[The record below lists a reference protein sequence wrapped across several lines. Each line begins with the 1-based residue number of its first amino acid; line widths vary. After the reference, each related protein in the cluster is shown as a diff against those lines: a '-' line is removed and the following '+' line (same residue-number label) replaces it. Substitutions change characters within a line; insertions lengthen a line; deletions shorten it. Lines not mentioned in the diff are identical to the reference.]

1 MKKEKLFKFAF
12 LIAAV
17 AAILLAACF
26 VNYLIILVSSWDE
39 WTRLSGNS
47 IQQIGSYQ
55 LIKCIIRTG
64 IGFVFALRTMVVL
77 RQSRLF
83 DMLLGKLLLAVTAL
97 EFLAILPLGSYLALS
112 LFNFEGVIAAM
123 CTPCLMLLIS
133 IIYCVGAQLE
143 KEDSLTI

>member
-1 MKKEKLFKFAF
+1 MKKEKLFKFATF
-12 LIAAV
+12 IATIT
-17 AAILLAACF
+17 AILLAACF

-39 WTRLSGNS
+39 WTKLSGNS

-64 IGFVFALRTMVVL
+64 IGFVFALRTTVVL

-83 DMLLGKLLLAVTAL
+83 DMLLGKLLLAVTAM
-97 EFLAILPLGSYLALS
+97 EFLAILPLGSYLALT
-112 LFNFEGVIAAM
+112 LHNFEGVIAAM